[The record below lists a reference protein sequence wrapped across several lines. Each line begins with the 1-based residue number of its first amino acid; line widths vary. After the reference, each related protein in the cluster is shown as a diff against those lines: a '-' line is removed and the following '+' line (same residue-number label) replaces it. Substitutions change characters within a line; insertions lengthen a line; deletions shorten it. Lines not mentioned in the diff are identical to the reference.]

1 VGHVGGTEKRI
12 FGCRTVSRHYSWGG
26 TLFDLNHR
34 CAHCPT
40 KRLPCGKG
48 GTAANLQGHAGH
60 ARRRGAA
67 ARPPPAGRERTVQHT
82 GRRWRRLRQQ
92 RAASV
97 MGHHATAG
105 VLTAGPGAPLAARR
119 AGAAAGGAHAQP
131 RPTCRP
137 RRKCRRRAGRGR
149 GGGTVRHAGR
159 HSKGAGRGR
168 GVLAAVPGA
177 AGRRPRVHAG
187 GGRAL
192 TWEAPPRR
200 RSLRTRRLRKP
211 PRPRTRRL
219 RAWEE

>member
-1 VGHVGGTEKRI
+1 MGHVGGTEKRI
-12 FGCRTVSRHYSWGG
+12 FGFRTVSRHYSRGG

-40 KRLPCGKG
+40 KRLPGGNLKG
-48 GTAANLQGHAGH
+48 GAAANLQGHAGH

-105 VLTAGPGAPLAARR
+105 VSTAGPGAPLAARR

-149 GGGTVRHAGR
+149 GGDGTAKEQEEG
-159 HSKGAGRGR
+159 
-168 GVLAAVPGA
+168 GVCWPLCRALLAAVPECMLAGEGPSRGKLRRACGA
-177 AGRRPRVHAG
+177 YERG
-187 GGRAL
+187 GFV
-192 TWEAPPRR
+192 
-200 RSLRTRRLRKP
+200 SLRGRERGGSGPGRSERR
-211 PRPRTRRL
+211 
-219 RAWEE
+219 